1 MDGDEAVAAFF
12 GMPERQKGIEVLL
25 ATKWQEMELHY
36 GQLCNKL
43 EDESEKLA
51 ARLRKK
57 LGEGSTRRGTED
69 VIAHGQF
76 RAGHSQTEKTA

>member
-25 ATKWQEMELHY
+25 ATKWQGMELHY

-51 ARLRKK
+51 AKLKK
-57 LGEGSTRRGTED
+57 VWRR
-69 VIAHGQF
+69 F
-76 RAGHSQTEKTA
+76 HSKRNGRCYRT